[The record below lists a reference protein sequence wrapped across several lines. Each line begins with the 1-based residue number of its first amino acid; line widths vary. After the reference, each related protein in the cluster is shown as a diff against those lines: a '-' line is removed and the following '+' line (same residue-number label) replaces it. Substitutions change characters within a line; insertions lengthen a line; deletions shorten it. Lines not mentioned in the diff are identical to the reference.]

1 MYGEK
6 IGFTISSIMILL
18 LSEECRI
25 NFNVNIYTSLN
36 VEIRTSFIRFLVR
49 NASVVILN
57 THGNFVHSFC
67 GYSSL
72 SLAYFLWITHTE
84 TVHYS

>member
-18 LSEECRI
+18 LSEEYRI

-36 VEIRTSFIRFLVR
+36 VEIRTSFIRFPVR

-57 THGNFVHSFC
+57 TRGNFVHSFC
-67 GYSSL
+67 GY
-72 SLAYFLWITHTE
+72 I
-84 TVHYS
+84 